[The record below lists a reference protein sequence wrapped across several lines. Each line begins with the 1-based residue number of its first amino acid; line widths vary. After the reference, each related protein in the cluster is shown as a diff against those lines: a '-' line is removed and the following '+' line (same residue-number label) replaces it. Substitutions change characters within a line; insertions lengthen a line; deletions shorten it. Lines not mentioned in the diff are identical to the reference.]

1 VTAEDYASLH
11 PARHDRRAGY
21 LGHQGP
27 PTIRLDLATDR
38 GPVSIRVPTDAIGE
52 ATVIS
57 RVTLTANDST
67 VFSLP
72 LYAHGTP
79 LHTICTAEGIEL
91 GDFPMTLAGRDE
103 T

>member
-1 VTAEDYASLH
+1 VTAEDRASLH
-11 PARHDRRAGY
+11 PARTDRRVGY
-21 LGHQGP
+21 LGQAGP
-27 PTIRLDLATDR
+27 PSIRLDLATDR
-38 GPVSIRVPTDAIGE
+38 GPVSVRVPADLLDG